1 MVELN
6 LIQNR
11 KYGKSVLE
19 NQEDIEEND
28 LIKELLKYLRK
39 EGAEFIKEIP
49 FNEIWDAFWYV
60 QKAHVFVEESH
71 KAAVIYTFNEET
83 R

>member
-1 MVELN
+1 
-6 LIQNR
+6 
-11 KYGKSVLE
+11 
-19 NQEDIEEND
+19 
-28 LIKELLKYLRK
+28 LKYLRK